1 MTQKPSVGD
10 KYKCTCDDLEPI
22 RRGDIVTVVDVRTCD
37 HEDLYVEFEDD
48 LVWCASE
55 YPTDFKYV
63 EPEKQLPFKGKCFI
77 NVKSYAEKYGILMD
91 KAHEEIQPKLFELGY
106 SWYKGKDII
115 KFGECLDLNYQK
127 EGEITHSHKDFEDH
141 LEMKELL
148 IKREEIVTV
157 DISATEPTIE
167 YVEFNGKQYDKAKL
181 ERALKMIDESKVN
194 FMVDKESKYHE

>member
-22 RRGDIVTVVDVRTCD
+22 RRGDIVTVVDVRTYSREEL
-37 HEDLYVEFEDD
+37 HVEFEGGC
-48 LVWCASE
+48 VWRANE

-167 YVEFNGKQYDKAKL
+167 YVEFNGKQYDKATL
-181 ERALKMIDESKVN
+181 ERALKMIDESN
-194 FMVDKESKYHE
+194 LS

>member
-1 MTQKPSVGD
+1 MTHKPSVGD
-10 KYKCTCDDLEPI
+10 KYKCTCDDHKPL
-22 RRGDIVTVVDVRTCD
+22 RRGDIVTVEHVRTYSREEL
-37 HEDLYVEFEDD
+37 HVEFEGGW
-48 LVWCASE
+48 VWRASK

-63 EPEKQLPFKGKCFI
+63 EPEKQLPFKGKCLI

-91 KAHEEIQPKLFELGY
+91 KAHEEIQLKLFELGY

-148 IKREEIVTV
+148 IERKEIVTV

-181 ERALKMIDESKVN
+181 ERALKMIDESN
-194 FMVDKESKYHE
+194 LS

>member
-48 LVWCASE
+48 LVWCASK

-181 ERALKMIDESKVN
+181 ERALKMIDESN
-194 FMVDKESKYHE
+194 LS

>member
-22 RRGDIVTVVDVRTCD
+22 RRGDIVTVVDVRTYSREEL
-37 HEDLYVEFEDD
+37 HVEFEGGC
-48 LVWCASE
+48 VWRANE

-181 ERALKMIDESKVN
+181 ERALKMIDESN
-194 FMVDKESKYHE
+194 LS

>member
-37 HEDLYVEFEDD
+37 HEELHVEFEGGC
-48 LVWCASE
+48 VWRANE

-167 YVEFNGKQYDKAKL
+167 YVEFNGKQYDKATL
-181 ERALKMIDESKVN
+181 ERALKMIDESN
-194 FMVDKESKYHE
+194 LS

>member
-22 RRGDIVTVVDVRTCD
+22 RRGDIVTVVDVRTYSREEL
-37 HEDLYVEFEDD
+37 HVEFEGGW
-48 LVWCASE
+48 VWRASE

-106 SWYKGKDII
+106 SWPTGKNIYKH
-115 KFGECLDLNYQK
+115 GECLELNYHK
-127 EGEITHSHKDFEDH
+127 SGRITHSQESFEDH

-148 IKREEIVTV
+148 IERKEIVTV

-181 ERALKMIDESKVN
+181 ERALKMIDESN
-194 FMVDKESKYHE
+194 LS